1 MNIISL
7 FRTQNFSLNKIIV
20 NSAYMMQP
28 VDVVLRRLKGA
39 SFCLNQVNS
48 DLDDLLLVKT

>member
-7 FRTQNFSLNKIIV
+7 FRTHNFSLNKIIV

-39 SFCLNQVNS
+39 SLCLNQVNS